1 MNTFCNL
8 EDDLISNYINKS
20 NYVSGT
26 KSISCQDSYET
37 SLSYNNTNNDHI
49 AQNKVLYI
57 TQNIENTPTFKLNF
71 SQMNN
76 DKNNV
81 QHIVLKSL
89 QSFKKENSSNNI
101 NNKENKNNVIQ
112 HIILKSLKKYKNKEE
127 KIQKLDNVI
136 NENDNNYTNLLI
148 NTSIMRLISSNEK
161 IIPNFP
167 VEYLNEMMS
176 DICINLYKPVFD
188 EERKKLLYNNN
199 FIKIRTSLFN
209 FILHLSM
216 NSPISEGSIFLTYD
230 IFDRYVSIKKPN
242 NDNDLLLIIIT
253 SFAIAIKYIESS
265 IPNLDDLNA
274 ACGNRFS
281 KELINKC
288 ELNIM
293 EHLDYNISIP
303 TILDLLQFIIIIK
316 NMTPKEYN
324 LSLFIF
330 EILFISGLSLKYNYL
345 IIIEAVYLLVL
356 ETGGKDKK
364 NLNLYNYFKKFEKE
378 IDINKYNND
387 VNICLFDI
395 KNECSHI
402 KENNFDIL
410 IKKFASDKY
419 QNISA
424 DFHLL

>member
-71 SQMNN
+71 SQINN

-127 KIQKLDNVI
+127 KIQKIDNVI

-161 IIPNFP
+161 IFLIDMF
-167 VEYLNEMMS
+167 
-176 DICINLYKPVFD
+176 
-188 EERKKLLYNNN
+188 
-199 FIKIRTSLFN
+199 
-209 FILHLSM
+209 LSK
-216 NSPISEGSIFLTYD
+216 NQ
-230 IFDRYVSIKKPN
+230 
-242 NDNDLLLIIIT
+242 
-253 SFAIAIKYIESS
+253 
-265 IPNLDDLNA
+265 
-274 ACGNRFS
+274 
-281 KELINKC
+281 
-288 ELNIM
+288 IM
-293 EHLDYNISIP
+293 IMIY
-303 TILDLLQFIIIIK
+303 
-316 NMTPKEYN
+316 Y
-324 LSLFIF
+324 
-330 EILFISGLSLKYNYL
+330 
-345 IIIEAVYLLVL
+345 
-356 ETGGKDKK
+356 
-364 NLNLYNYFKKFEKE
+364 
-378 IDINKYNND
+378 
-387 VNICLFDI
+387 
-395 KNECSHI
+395 
-402 KENNFDIL
+402 
-410 IKKFASDKY
+410 
-419 QNISA
+419 
-424 DFHLL
+424 